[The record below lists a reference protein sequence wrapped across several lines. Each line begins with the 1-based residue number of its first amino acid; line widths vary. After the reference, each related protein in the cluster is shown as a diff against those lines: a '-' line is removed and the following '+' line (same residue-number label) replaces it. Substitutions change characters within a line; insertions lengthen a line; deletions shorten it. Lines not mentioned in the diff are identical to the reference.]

1 MRVPSYHQEVLDT
14 VTRVVRKAISDVLIP
29 SGFQSWL
36 KKIVNSIASPSP
48 SVASLAKVSQGTAQ
62 HRVADYL
69 QAAQNE
75 VPFATWRPVDDHTGA
90 WLL

>member
-14 VTRVVRKAISDVLIP
+14 VTRVVQKAISDVLIP

-48 SVASLAKVSQGTAQ
+48 SVASLAKAS
-62 HRVADYL
+62 
-69 QAAQNE
+69 
-75 VPFATWRPVDDHTGA
+75 
-90 WLL
+90 